1 MEKYM
6 STVDHMGASCIIY
19 GCCSLF
25 AFTSSVF
32 VIDLSYAFGVKITTY
47 DTQMSKIYRCL
58 GPVSKRAQHISV
70 VKLVY
75 VKKFRIMSD
84 A

>member
-1 MEKYM
+1 
-6 STVDHMGASCIIY
+6 
-19 GCCSLF
+19 
-25 AFTSSVF
+25 VF